1 MYLCL
6 QKFNYI
12 GYKHCVDPAQKITL
26 IIMVSLLYHRYSAEI
41 NKLADEHW
49 PKNIV
54 IVTHMFCVTQ
64 AIALTGDQVSF
75 TDYCGYVEMSR
86 SSKQKYD
93 WKKVKTFGI
102 EE

>member
-1 MYLCL
+1 M
-6 QKFNYI
+6 I
-12 GYKHCVDPAQKITL
+12 SP
-26 IIMVSLLYHRYSAEI
+26 LYRYNAEI
-41 NKLADEHW
+41 NRLADEHW

-102 EE
+102 EKYNLF